1 MCSLPTSI
9 WKAQLEQLL
18 RLVRIVYRM
27 KTKTFETRVI
37 QWHTSTSI
45 EKQEQE
51 DSDPT
56 EMWSDLSQRQTEFPL
71 GFKVSRHRD
80 ILKPNWSI
88 RRNNPNGWRREE
100 QSWNQQTHELLSANG
115 TRESN
120 QRTMEMKTFD
130 LSMNNW
136 KQSDWSGMS
145 RCVRSS
151 VDCFQRNFN
160 YFPLSSLINRANTR
174 LKNVRTVDGK
184 ILIFNRKLM
193 WKIRKINW
201 KTFTPVLFPSMTPL
215 LNFPTSPHESI
226 SFKFKFAI
234 MFALSIPSAAKMSLA
249 SSRLSQLQAGSIRAS
264 AHNFVHRLTISSAH
278 LTSLISSLF
287 ASRTRK
293 RYFYVLVNAATLPAF
308 RFLSGAR
315 LSTSN

>member
-1 MCSLPTSI
+1 
-9 WKAQLEQLL
+9 
-18 RLVRIVYRM
+18 
-27 KTKTFETRVI
+27 
-37 QWHTSTSI
+37 
-45 EKQEQE
+45 
-51 DSDPT
+51 
-56 EMWSDLSQRQTEFPL
+56 MWSDLSQRQTEFPL

-184 ILIFNRKLM
+184 ILIYNRKLM

-201 KTFTPVLFPSMTPL
+201 KTFTPVLFP
-215 LNFPTSPHESI
+215 LNDSASQLPNIASRIDFI
-226 SFKFKFAI
+226 QVQVRYYVRSFNPVCRKNVSCIIATFAI
-234 MFALSIPSAAKMSLA
+234 ASRVDPRFSSQFCASLNHLKCTPDESNFIAFRKPNEEKIFLRPRECRAVA
-249 SSRLSQLQAGSIRAS
+249 S
-264 AHNFVHRLTISSAH
+264 F
-278 LTSLISSLF
+278 SLF
-287 ASRTRK
+287 IWRAI
-293 RYFYVLVNAATLPAF
+293 
-308 RFLSGAR
+308 
-315 LSTSN
+315 TSN